1 MSSTATKPMTARS
14 TVLLP
19 LRVGS
24 VARDGVEWA
33 GACAPERAGLAAAAA
48 AVEGLGAG
56 RWGGV
61 AGLGGGVVG
70 ICLPTIVAAMSHS
83 PPRLCAASLIPT
95 TAPHFGQNAWS
106 AFTEASHF

>member
-19 LRVGS
+19 LRAGS
-24 VARDGVEWA
+24 GARVGVEWA
-33 GACAPERAGLAAAAA
+33 GACALERAGVAAA
-48 AVEGLGAG
+48 AVEGLDVG
-56 RWGGV
+56 REGGV

-95 TAPHFGQNAWS
+95 TAPHFGQKAWS

>member
-19 LRVGS
+19 LPAGS
-24 VARDGVEWA
+24 GTCDGVECA
-33 GACAPERAGLAAAAA
+33 GACELERADLAAAA
-48 AVEGLGAG
+48 EGLGAG
-56 RWGGV
+56 REGGV
-61 AGLGGGVVG
+61 EGLGGGVEG

-83 PPRLCAASLIPT
+83 PPRFCAASLIPT
-95 TAPHFGQNAWS
+95 TAPHFGQKAWS